1 MPKKREEYNYINLKN
16 IFGAKIAAEFRSAYG
31 KGDKMRVW
39 ITPKQRDRI
48 INATS
53 DHARLGLI
61 KEIVEYSKANPNPP
75 N

>member
-16 IFGAKIAAEFRSAYG
+16 TFGAKVAAEFRSAYG

-39 ITPKQRDRI
+39 ITAKQRDRI
-48 INATS
+48 IHATS
-53 DHARLGLI
+53 DQARLGLI
-61 KEIVEYSKANPNPP
+61 KVIVEYSKENRNPP